1 MNKSSDAETDNL
13 TITRPGQRQA
23 PSTNPTDRLRE
34 EVSVLKAEN
43 KRLMQERESLIMDLE
58 ECKSDLFKRMPPN
71 QISDESI
78 RKALE
83 RIRGSIDDFVFDT
96 MGDVANDL
104 YRFCQNKQQK
114 RKQKSRKSR
123 NSLNNFIMRQDIK
136 AWGPYECSNFY
147 ILSVI
152 IQWVLDEYVFK
163 SKYPMGITEEQKGT
177 LEEVERGMRHASWM
191 QS

>member
-1 MNKSSDAETDNL
+1 MNPSDPL
-13 TITRPGQRQA
+13 Q
-23 PSTNPTDRLRE
+23 E
-34 EVSVLKAEN
+34 EVSMLKAEN
-43 KRLMQERESLIMDLE
+43 TRLVQERETLIMNLE
-58 ECKSDLFKRMPPN
+58 ECKSDLFKRMPSN
-71 QISDESI
+71 QISDDSI

-96 MGDVANDL
+96 MEDVANDL
-104 YRFCQNKQQK
+104 YTFCQRKQQK
-114 RKQKSRKSR
+114 RKQKSRRPR
-123 NSLNNFIMRQDIK
+123 NSLNNFIMMQDIK

-177 LEEVERGMRHASWM
+177 LEEVERGMRHASRM

>member
-1 MNKSSDAETDNL
+1 MNL
-13 TITRPGQRQA
+13 
-23 PSTNPTDRLRE
+23 TDRLRE
-34 EVSVLKAEN
+34 EVSILKAEN
-43 KRLMQERESLIMDLE
+43 TRLMQERENLVTDLK

-83 RIRGSIDDFVFDT
+83 RIRGSIDDFVRDT
-96 MGDVANDL
+96 MGDVADDVL
-104 YRFCQNKQQK
+104 YSFCQKKQQK
-114 RKQKSRKSR
+114 RKQESQKVR
-123 NSLNNFIMRQDIK
+123 NSLNNLIVVQDIR

-152 IQWVLDEYVFK
+152 IQWVLDDYVFK
-163 SKYPMGITEEQKGT
+163 FKYPLGITEEQKAT
-177 LEEVERGMRHASWM
+177 LEEVEKSMWRARRM